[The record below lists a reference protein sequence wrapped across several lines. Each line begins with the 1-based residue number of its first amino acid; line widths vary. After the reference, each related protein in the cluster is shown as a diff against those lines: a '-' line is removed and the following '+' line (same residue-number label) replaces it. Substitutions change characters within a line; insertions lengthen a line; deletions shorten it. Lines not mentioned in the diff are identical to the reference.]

1 MTYLKFTLWLLGLYF
16 IYYTVIILW
25 DLFMGNRNGVRE
37 EGHELTF
44 AETFAPILPA
54 FELTTEDIQS
64 PVVASGGVSLKKLFN
79 LAQEEK
85 IEYTSQVS
93 F

>member
-1 MTYLKFTLWLLGLYF
+1 MTYLNFTLWLLGLYF
-16 IYYTVIILW
+16 IYYTVIILF
-25 DLFMGNRNGVRE
+25 DLLKANRGDIKQDE
-37 EGHELTF
+37 HELTF
-44 AETFAPILPA
+44 AESFAPVQPEREMTLD
-54 FELTTEDIQS
+54 DIKS
-64 PVVASGGVSLKKLFN
+64 PVIGSGGVSLKMLFN

>member
-1 MTYLKFTLWLLGLYF
+1 MTYLKFTLWLPGLYF

-25 DLFMGNRNGVRE
+25 DLLKANKDGVKQ
-37 EGHELTF
+37 EGHVLTF
-44 AETFAPILPA
+44 AESFAPVQPA
-54 FELTTEDIQS
+54 FELTMDDVRS
-64 PVVASGGVSLKKLFN
+64 PFVPSGGVRLKQLFN
-79 LAQEEK
+79 LAQEEA